1 MSKRNEHFVVWSKRI
16 DALFRQRAKSNAD
29 RGQPK
34 SKRPAPAPAS
44 TPEPV
49 QEST

>member
-16 DALFRQRAKSNAD
+16 DALFRQRAKANPD
-29 RGQPK
+29 RGQSK
-34 SKRPAPAPAS
+34 SKRPAPAP
-44 TPEPV
+44 TPEPA